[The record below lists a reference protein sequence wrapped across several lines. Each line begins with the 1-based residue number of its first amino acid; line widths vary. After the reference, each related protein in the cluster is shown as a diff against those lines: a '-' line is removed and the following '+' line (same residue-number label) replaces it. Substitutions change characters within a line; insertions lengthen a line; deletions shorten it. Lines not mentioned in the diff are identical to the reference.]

1 LLLSSIETTLKCRE
15 QMMTN
20 SLNRCKSKPFSSPKN
35 GVSVFKLKALQVA
48 LLGLYAGT
56 ASVAANAQTTIES
69 ETIVITGTR
78 IEQSARSLP
87 MAIDRIDSDTLRGQ
101 NLQVNLSE
109 SLQGVPGLNIQSR
122 SNYAQDLQVSSRGFG
137 GRASFGVRG
146 IRMYS
151 DSIPATAPDGS
162 GQLSHFSIGTAD
174 RVEVLRGPFSVLYG
188 NASGG
193 VIQIFTE
200 DAPKQPIAKLGL
212 ASGSFG
218 TSRYSLNAAGTA
230 GSVGLVGEY
239 SSFATDGFRSQSAAD
254 KDQFNFKMSGALGNT
269 KLSFIANSVKINAQD
284 PSGLTRAQFETDPYQ
299 TTATAIQFNTRKT
312 TDQTQFGVK
321 VEHAFSSQHRIDG
334 VIYSGERSVVTFQSI
349 PVATQTAATQPGG
362 VIDFDRTY
370 SGIDLRYT
378 FTANWGNIIVG
389 VNRDGLKEDRRG
401 YENFVGTTLGVIGR
415 LRRDEVNHVN
425 NQDVY
430 AQAQYKPSNELLITA
445 GVRNSKVKFT
455 SADAYIIPGRNPDD
469 SGAVN
474 FSKTTPALGASYAA
488 SSNLNIYSSVGR
500 GFETPTLNELAYRP
514 SGLTGLN
521 LALKPAVSDS
531 IEVGAKWRAGST
543 KINAAIF
550 QTKTENEI
558 VTLTNAGGRST
569 FKNAGA
575 TRRNGFEL
583 SLASPVTNSIDVM
596 AAFTQ
601 LNAKYAESF
610 LTCIAAPCTTANVSV
625 PAGNLLPG
633 VPKQSAFV
641 QARWSHASGFTSAI
655 EVKHQGSLE
664 VNDLNTDRAAAYTQ
678 LNVNVGYRQQIGQF
692 TLSGGVRIENIANK
706 RFASSVIVNEGNSR
720 FFESAPGRN
729 WLANLQVSYQF

>member
-1 LLLSSIETTLKCRE
+1 
-15 QMMTN
+15 MMIKPPFKKASP
-20 SLNRCKSKPFSSPKN
+20 SLISTVLV
-35 GVSVFKLKALQVA
+35 GV
-48 LLGLYAGT
+48 YAAT
-56 ASVAANAQTTIES
+56 ASIIALAQTTPEA
-69 ETIVITGTR
+69 ETVVVTGTR

-87 MAIDRIDSDTLRGQ
+87 MAIDRVDSDTLRGQ

-109 SLQGVPGLNIQSR
+109 SLQVVPGLNIQSR

-200 DAPKQPIAKLGL
+200 DAPKQPLAKLGL

-218 TSRYSLNAAGTA
+218 TSRYSLNAAGMA
-230 GSVGLVGEY
+230 GQVGLVGEY
-239 SSFATDGFRSQSAAD
+239 SSFKTDGFRSQSAAD
-254 KDQFNFKMSGALGNT
+254 KDQFNFKMNGAIGDT
-269 KLSFIANSVKINAQD
+269 KLSLIANSVKINALD
-284 PSGLTRAQFETDPYQ
+284 PSGLTRAQFDADPNQ

-312 TDQTQFGVK
+312 TDQTQVGVR
-321 VEHAFSSQHRIDG
+321 VEHAFSKQHRIDG
-334 VIYSGERSVVTFQSI
+334 VVYSGERSVVTFQSI

-362 VIDFDRTY
+362 VIDFDRAY

-378 FTANWGNIIVG
+378 FSADWGNVIVG
-389 VNRDGLKEDRRG
+389 ANRDGLKEDRRG
-401 YENFVGTTLGVIGR
+401 YENFVGSTLGVVGK
-415 LRRDEVNHVN
+415 LRRDEVNRVS

-430 AQAQYKPSNELLITA
+430 AQAQYKPINEVLITA
-445 GVRNSKVKFT
+445 GVRQSTVKFT
-455 SADAYIIPGRNPDD
+455 SVDAYIIPGRNPDD

-488 SSNLNIYSSVGR
+488 SPNLNIYASIGR

-521 LALKPAVSDS
+521 LDLKPAVSDS
-531 IEVGAKWRAGST
+531 IEIGAKWRAGST
-543 KINAAIF
+543 KINAAVF
-550 QTKTENEI
+550 KTKTADEI
-558 VTLTNAGGRST
+558 VTLTNSGGRST

-575 TRRNGFEL
+575 TKRNGFEL
-583 SLASPVTNSIDVM
+583 SIASPITNEIDVV
-596 AAFTQ
+596 AAVTQ
-601 LNAKYAESF
+601 LSATYAETF
-610 LTCIAAPCTTANVSV
+610 LTCVAAPCTTPNISV
-625 PAGNLLPG
+625 PAGNKLPG

-641 QARWSHASGFTSAI
+641 QARWTHPSGFSSAL
-655 EVKHQGSLE
+655 EVRHQGTLE

-678 LNVNVGYRQQIGQF
+678 INANLGYRKQLGQWTF
-692 TLSGGVRIENIANK
+692 SGGIRIENINNQ
-706 RFASSVIVNEGNSR
+706 RFSSSVIVNEGNSR

-729 WLANLQVSYQF
+729 WLANLQLSYQF

>member
-1 LLLSSIETTLKCRE
+1 
-15 QMMTN
+15 MTN
-20 SLNRCKSKPFSSPKN
+20 PLDRFKSKSVSSPPN
-35 GVSVFKLKALQVA
+35 SVVVFRLKALQFA
-48 LLGLYAGT
+48 LLGLHAGT
-56 ASVAANAQTTIES
+56 ASFVANAQTTIES
-69 ETIVITGTR
+69 DTIVITGTR

-87 MAIDRIDSDTLRGQ
+87 MAIDRVDSDALRGQ

-200 DAPKQPIAKLGL
+200 DAPKQPVAKLGL
-212 ASGSFG
+212 SSGSFG
-218 TSRYSLNAAGTA
+218 TSRYSVNAAGTA
-230 GSVGLVGEY
+230 GSIGLVGEY
-239 SSFATDGFRSQSAAD
+239 SSFTTDGFRAQSAAD
-254 KDQFNFKMSGALGNT
+254 KDQFNFKMNSALGNT
-269 KLSFIANSVKINAQD
+269 KLSFIANSVKINALD
-284 PSGLTRAQFETDPYQ
+284 PAGLTRAQFDTDPYQ

-312 TDQTQFGVK
+312 TDQTQFGLK
-321 VEHAFSSQHRIDG
+321 VEHVLSNQHRIDG
-334 VIYSGERSVVTFQSI
+334 VVYTGERSVVTFQSI
-349 PVATQTAATQPGG
+349 PVATQAAATQPGG

-378 FTANWGNIIVG
+378 FSATWGNLIVG
-389 VNRDGLKEDRRG
+389 INRDGLKEDRRG
-401 YENFVGTTLGVIGR
+401 YENFIGTTLGVIGK

-430 AQAQYKPSNELLITA
+430 AQAQYKPTSEVFITA
-445 GVRNSKVKFT
+445 GVRHSQVKFT

-488 SSNLNIYSSVGR
+488 TPNLNVYASIGR

-521 LALKPAVSDS
+521 LDLKPAVSDS
-531 IEVGAKWRAGST
+531 IEIGAKWRAGSS
-543 KINAAIF
+543 KINAAVF
-550 QTKTENEI
+550 QTKTANEI

-583 SLASPVTNSIDVM
+583 SVASPVTDNIDVT

-601 LNAKYAESF
+601 LSAKYADSF
-610 LTCIAAPCTTANVSV
+610 LTCIAAPCTNANINV

-641 QARWSHASGFTSAI
+641 QARWSHASGFTSALEI
-655 EVKHQGSLE
+655 KHQGTLE

-678 LNVNVGYRQQIGQF
+678 INANLGYRKQLGQF
-692 TLSGGVRIENIANK
+692 TLSGGVRIENLTNK

-729 WLANLQVSYQF
+729 WLANLQLSYQF